1 MTASIATGP
10 FASGRR
16 SVVGTHAARYADAHG
31 GRIDRWLG
39 ALGPGWVGV
48 AFAVVA
54 IVVYIWSNPDRNGF
68 YDHFVWQAQAWLDGS
83 ASIRYPVDDAVRS
96 NSYYQDVLD
105 LGDPLVAARFGLAYQ
120 PGRALLPFP
129 PLPAVLLLPFVAIWG
144 LATSGALVAAVL
156 GGINVGL
163 CWRMTTRVTDRRGAA
178 FLATITY
185 GFGTVAWYAAML
197 GTTWFQAHVLAST
210 LLFLSI
216 TAALDAE
223 RREAIIGPGR
233 ALAGRLPVRGIWGG
247 VLFGAACL
255 SRLTA
260 VFNAPFFAFVG
271 PGGSWPRRAVAA
283 GMGALL
289 PLLLL
294 GAYNLGTTGHVFHPA
309 YDYIR
314 EIETKPA
321 PELYHADWGTEDPRY
336 ILVNWPVMLL
346 YAPVQAPPGAFDT
359 PCTPTTGLIDQL
371 TDTSAPC
378 PLRPSALGMS
388 IFLTTPAYLL
398 ILPALLF
405 GWRRRIVVGSAIAVL
420 CTALAALAHFS
431 QGWVQF
437 GYRFSNDFA
446 PFAMILVTLGI
457 VEASHHRIGRVVA
470 PLLVVASVMVNLWGV
485 TWGVAMGW

>member
-1 MTASIATGP
+1 M
-10 FASGRR
+10 
-16 SVVGTHAARYADAHG
+16 
-31 GRIDRWLG
+31 
-39 ALGPGWVGV
+39 LGPGVVGL
-48 AFAVVA
+48 AFIVVA
-54 IVVYIWSNPDRNGF
+54 IAVYVLSNPNRYGF

-83 ASIRYPVDDAVRS
+83 AAIRYPVSEGIRAND
-96 NSYYQDVLD
+96 YYQDVLD
-105 LGDPLVAARFGLAYQ
+105 LGDQALTARLGLPYQ
-120 PGRALLPFP
+120 PGHALVPFP

-163 CWRMTTRVTDRRGAA
+163 CWRMLTRVTDRRGAA
-178 FLATITY
+178 FMGTITY
-185 GFGTVAWYAAML
+185 GFGTVSWYAAML

-223 RREAIIGPGR
+223 RREAIEGAGR
-233 ALAGRLPVRGIWGG
+233 AIAGRIPIRGI
-247 VLFGAACL
+247 GAGLLLGLACL
-255 SRLTA
+255 ARLTA
-260 VFNAPFFAFVG
+260 LFNAPFYALVG
-271 PGGSWPRRAVAA
+271 PGGTWLRRSVAA
-283 GMGALL
+283 GLGTLL
-289 PLLLL
+289 PLLVLV
-294 GAYNLGTTGHVFHPA
+294 AYNLATTGHIFHPA
-309 YDYIR
+309 YDHIR
-314 EIETKPA
+314 EIETKPT

-346 YAPVQAPPGAFDT
+346 YGPVQAEPGAFNS
-359 PCTPTTGLIDQL
+359 PCTPTTDLLDQL
-371 TDTSAPC
+371 WNADSPC
-378 PLRPSALGMS
+378 PLRPDAMGMS

-405 GWRRRIVVGSAIAVL
+405 GWRRRIVVGAALAVL

-457 VEASHHRIGRVVA
+457 VEAGRSRVGRVVA
-470 PLLVVASVMVNLWGV
+470 PLLVVASVVINLWGV
-485 TWGVAMGW
+485 HWGVVQGW

>member
-16 SVVGTHAARYADAHG
+16 SVAGTRVDGYHHAPDSRL
-31 GRIDRWLG
+31 DRWLG
-39 ALGPGWVGV
+39 AIGPRLVGL
-48 AFAVVA
+48 AFVVVA
-54 IVVYIWSNPDRNGF
+54 IVVYVWSNPHRWGF
-68 YDHFVWQAQAWLDGS
+68 YDHFVWQAQAWLEGATGIRFPVADG
-83 ASIRYPVDDAVRS
+83 IRTND
-96 NSYYQDVLD
+96 YYQDVLD
-105 LGDPLVAARFGLAYQ
+105 LGDRALTSRLGLAYQ
-120 PGRALLPFP
+120 PGRALIPFP

-163 CWRMTTRVTDRRGAA
+163 CWRMLTRVTDRRDAA
-178 FLATITY
+178 FLGTVTY

-216 TAALDAE
+216 TVALDAE
-223 RREAIIGPGR
+223 RREAIDGPGL
-233 ALAGRLPVRGIWGG
+233 ALLGRLPIRGIWAGI
-247 VLFGAACL
+247 LFGTACL

-260 VFNAPFFAFVG
+260 LFNAPFYAFVG
-271 PGGSWPRRAVAA
+271 PGGTWPRRAVAA
-283 GMGALL
+283 GLGAAL

-294 GAYNLGTTGHVFHPA
+294 VGYNLATTGHVFHPA
-309 YDYIR
+309 YDHIR
-314 EIETKPA
+314 EVETKPA

-346 YAPVQAPPGAFDT
+346 YTPVQALPGAFNE

-371 TDTSAPC
+371 TNPDSPC
-378 PLRPSALGMS
+378 PLRPDAMGMS

-405 GWRRRIVVGSAIAVL
+405 GWRRRIVAGAAVAVL

-457 VEASHHRIGRVVA
+457 VEVSRWRVGRIVA
-470 PLLVVASVMVNLWGV
+470 PLLVIASVLVNLWGV
-485 TWGVAMGW
+485 TWGVALGW